1 MMYPYSKNSEHWSFP
16 VFLFFLGPNF
26 RHKDFAKN
34 RRMAVRVHWEKR
46 FKLPGIFF
54 FLLYKSLAW

>member
-1 MMYPYSKNSEHWSFP
+1 M
-16 VFLFFLGPNF
+16 FLFFLGPNF

-46 FKLPGIFF
+46 FKLPGIFSSYYTNASLGKSRAF
-54 FLLYKSLAW
+54 VLLSSNA